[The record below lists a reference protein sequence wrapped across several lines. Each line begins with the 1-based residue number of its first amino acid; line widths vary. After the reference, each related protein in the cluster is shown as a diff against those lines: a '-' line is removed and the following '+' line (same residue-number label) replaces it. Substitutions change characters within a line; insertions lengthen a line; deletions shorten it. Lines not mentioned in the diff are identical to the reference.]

1 MKSQEYS
8 EGYLMILVSQSTD
21 TYVLPSYYIKVA
33 FCLCVIDKSPEKWFL
48 ARSTKRGFASFKK
61 IDVLSSLVQ

>member
-33 FCLCVIDKSPEKWFL
+33 FCLCVIDKSPEIRFWQEVPKEVFL
-48 ARSTKRGFASFKK
+48 Y
-61 IDVLSSLVQ
+61 